1 MNDYLIVFIGA
12 GIGGMARHGVN
23 VAAMKTGIAF
33 PLGTLTVN
41 VTGSFLMGLLIG
53 WLTFKGELSQ
63 TWRLF
68 AATGILGGYTTFSSF
83 SLDSA
88 VLWER
93 GAVLQAELYVLG
105 SVALSIA
112 ALFLGLMFFRS
123 A

>member
-1 MNDYLIVFIGA
+1 
-12 GIGGMARHGVN
+12 MARHGVN
-23 VAAMKTGIAF
+23 VAAIKTGISF
-33 PLGTLTVN
+33 PWRTLTVN

-68 AATGILGGYTTFSSF
+68 ATTGILGGYTTFSSF

-88 VLWER
+88 VLLER
-93 GAVLQAELYVLG
+93 GAVLQAGLYVLG

>member
-33 PLGTLTVN
+33 PWGTLTVN

-93 GAVLQAELYVLG
+93 GAVLQAGIYVLG

-112 ALFLGLMFFRS
+112 ALFLGLIFCRS